1 MSSLFSACLSI
12 TLMLSLLLSSSPTAP
27 QTVKVVTNEVA
38 LNLTLWYHNSSVGYL
53 LQGRGLGARKRQ
65 ESQDERDSRIARLE
79 IFPKDVSVDLS
90 DRVRFAAVAYD
101 GDDNP
106 VAASRVVWSG
116 RGDTSAKRVRMT
128 QQGDFEAITPGS
140 FTITARLMGR
150 TAETSVTVRATPR
163 RDLNA
168 TPTRAVQVS
177 SRDVPTIEVASAQ
190 EPKNSQERLRKT
202 GRRGAANASQKSHA
216 SKAKAPAGPTPMLPN
231 DGWDGSNYWSADDP
245 GNGVGDPPTGPIDGG
260 AGSGNFQ
267 FVAPIYSTA
276 GRGVNVSLT
285 AAYNAR
291 LWNKANNQISYDNDR
306 GWPAPGFSL
315 GFGKMLALSINAG
328 CMLVDADGTRHS
340 FNGSIQF
347 FNWGTIGTFHTT
359 DGSFIDYTYQT
370 GTNGVITFAEAKLP
384 NGTVITYGAHSS
396 AGGGVFPTSIV
407 DAQGNFITITYV
419 NNSGPRIQ
427 TVTDTVGRVLNFH
440 YNPNN
445 LLTAITAP
453 GYITGTRTLVRFHYK
468 QLALNPGFVNT
479 LTVSMR
485 DANPWVV
492 DAIYY
497 PGTST
502 GFWLNDS
509 NSYSSYGMLA
519 KVVEARNM
527 GFSAS
532 SLTDMGTVT
541 QGSVTREQTYEYP
554 LTPNNSLNDAP
565 TYGSSTERWTR
576 DGTNF
581 DTATTLYDIH
591 ENDNP
596 RMTIITR
603 PNGTKL
609 KQLAYNAPNQPIDGV
624 VYHEETYVTDGQPLL
639 MSHSTW
645 VGGAYDSPRVTRVE
659 KTDERGQMM
668 ATEFSYGTVY
678 NQVTEIRDYDYG
690 GTTLLRKTTSTY
702 QNSANYTNRHIFSL
716 PLVVDVLDASGVRQ
730 SRVEYQYDGQTL
742 EDAPGVGMHY
752 DTHNP
757 YATQWEQC
765 TCRTWDHWQIDC
777 LEWDCQWLSD
787 YNPATDYR
795 GNVTS
800 VTTYADGTNLGGAIV
815 ESRRYDIAGNMVK
828 KSVITG
834 EQTTFNYNINT
845 QFAYATSKT
854 RGSDS
859 DPFKQVTTSTV
870 YDLNTGLARTGTNAN
885 GNQSTTDY
893 AANTLRPTSSIST
906 TGAHID
912 YSYDDTGLSITTT
925 SYLASA
931 DGGAIADQNVK
942 YLNGRGTVRQ
952 EKALGVG
959 GVWDIVD
966 TTYDSMGQVTQ
977 QTRPYRTGET
987 PQATVTTYDALGRT
1001 KTVTS
1006 PDGSVT
1012 QSFYNEAARPSVAS
1026 ANPGESM
1033 RVQDA
1038 WGRERWARTDSSG
1051 RLVEVVE
1058 PDPNGSGS
1066 VATNGLVTTYGYN
1079 VLGNMTSLNQGPSQS
1094 RSFKYDSLNRL
1105 IAQRL
1110 AEPSATLNDAG
1121 TYVGSGTWSDV
1132 FTYDERS
1139 NLTSRTDAR
1148 GVKTVYTFNNDPLNR
1163 LQSTSWDTTGFGDT
1177 SNPIA
1182 SAATVTYSYRTK
1194 DTGAQLRD
1202 VTQLS
1207 SVSTANVGTESYTYD
1222 PDGRISARTLTL
1234 TSRSSYPFVTDYI
1247 YDSLDRVKNV
1257 IYPAQTGNGSALRKT
1272 VHHDYDVASRVTGVT
1287 YDGQTQASNITYNAF
1302 SSTTSLNVGTGP
1314 NQISEAYN
1322 YNSVSGFLDSQTV
1335 ARGATTLL
1343 NLSYD
1348 YANANGKRTG
1358 QLKKLL
1364 NNLNHNKDR
1373 AYSYDALGRLVQA
1386 TGGPSAAPIWTQT
1399 YTYDRFGNRTG
1410 VSANGF
1416 SAKYER
1422 GVGPRTEALLAKN
1435 TFEPPPYLRD
1445 ETRSV
1450 SDSPLKLWGENSST
1464 PVANTPPAPP
1474 QGGPPTFTDD
1484 PLVAGTTT
1492 VKALHVTEL
1501 RDAIN
1506 LLRVRAGIATVSWAE
1521 SVSAGV
1527 LIKASHI
1534 TEMRTRL
1541 EEARTALALAPTSY
1555 TDPSLTVGTLVK
1567 AAHIQEIRDSLKA
1580 AWNTSTQ
1587 ITRDGHASLSY
1598 AVASNRI
1605 TTAGFAYDAAG
1616 NQVRALIPGSSS
1628 TSRRYKYDA
1637 ANRLVNVKTDDNAT
1651 TLSTYTYGDSNER
1664 LIVEENGTRTYYVGD
1679 AGSTVAEF
1687 TESGAGVIP
1696 TWARSYVYLGARLL
1710 SIVTPSGG
1718 GGEFVEYHHPDRLG
1732 TRIVSNPA
1740 TGTSYEQVGLPFG
1753 TALTAESTG
1762 ATTRRFTS
1770 YERSNN
1776 TQLDYAVNRHYDS
1789 YQGRFMQVDPIGMKS
1804 TDLQSPQTL
1813 NLYAYCT
1820 NDPVNHT
1827 DPSGL
1832 GFFSWLKKLFQSIGK
1847 ILSAVGRAMS
1857 RILNNRWV
1865 RIGVFILG
1873 FILPGLHGLLA
1884 TIVEWTVRI
1893 YNFAADI
1900 ASQLQL
1906 WGALLEGH
1914 WRDFGAMIGLAIGGS
1929 ALSQIIDPIV
1939 SGVQD
1944 ALFKGKNLLDSV
1956 SKGLKDGFK
1965 RLGKNLTRQLKEIF
1979 IPFYGIYGG
1988 PGNPDDKQWDDD
2000 KHEFKDVPAPIDD
2013 TDIGYRN
2020 HDVEGRLLGD
2030 LEDGKVITAH
2040 EHRVMRRLSDRKL
2053 VRHLLSHAPMVH
2065 LLDVA
2070 FSASS
2075 GGRPLIGSGYKLFAL
2090 TGFTIRGYVLR

>member
-1 MSSLFSACLSI
+1 MSSVLSAVL
-12 TLMLSLLLSSSPTAP
+12 TVSLLLSSSPTAP
-27 QTVKVVTNEVA
+27 QSMILLKNEAA
-38 LNLTLWYHNSSVGYL
+38 LNFVLWYHSSAFGAL
-53 LQGRGLGARKRQ
+53 LQGRGLAADKRQ
-65 ESQDERDSRIARLE
+65 ETQTERDSRVARIE
-79 IFPKDVSVDLS
+79 IFPKDVTVDLS
-90 DRVRFAAVAYD
+90 SHVRFAAVAYD
-101 GDDNP
+101 SDDNP
-106 VAASRVVWSG
+106 LSIGRVVWSG
-116 RGDTSAKRVRMT
+116 QGDTPAKRVRISP
-128 QQGDFEAITPGS
+128 QGEFEATTPGQ
-140 FTITARLMGR
+140 FTVTARLLGQ
-150 TAETSVTVRATPR
+150 TAQTGVTVRATPR
-163 RDLNA
+163 PDLNA
-168 TPTRAVQVS
+168 VPIRSVRVS
-177 SRDVPTIEVASAQ
+177 SRDNPSTEVASVQ
-190 EPKNSQERLRKT
+190 EPNSAQKVLRKN
-202 GRRGAANASQKSHA
+202 GRRGAGIATRQAHA
-216 SKAKAPAGPTPMLPN
+216 SKAKALTSATPMLPN

-245 GNGVGDPPTGPIDGG
+245 GNSVGDSPTGPMDGG

-315 GFGKMLALSINAG
+315 GFGKMLGLTINAG
-328 CMLVDADGTRHS
+328 FMLVDADGTRHS

-359 DGSFIDYTYQT
+359 DGSFIDYTYTT
-370 GTNGVITFAEAKLP
+370 GTNGVVTFAEAKLP
-384 NGTVITYGAHSS
+384 NGTVISYGAHSS
-396 AGGGVFPTSIV
+396 SGGGVFPTSIT

-419 NNSGPRIQ
+419 NNAGPRIQ
-427 TVTDTVGRVLNFH
+427 TITDTVGRVLNFH
-440 YNPNN
+440 YNSNN

-453 GYITGTRTLVRFHYK
+453 ALTSGTRTLVRFHYK

-485 DANPWVV
+485 DTNPWVV

-509 NSYSSYGMLA
+509 DSYSSYGMLA

-541 QGSVTREQTYEYP
+541 AGSVTRSQTYSYP
-554 LTPNNSLNDAP
+554 LTPPATPLSDAP
-565 TYGSSTERWTR
+565 TYADSTERWTR
-576 DGTNF
+576 DGTTI
-581 DTATTLYDIH
+581 DSATTLYDVH

-603 PNGTKL
+603 PNGTKF
-609 KQLAYNAPNQPIDGV
+609 KQLSYNASGQAIDGV
-624 VYHEETYVTDGQPLL
+624 VYHEETYVTDGQPLRT
-639 MSHSTW
+639 SHSTW

-659 KTDERGQMM
+659 KTDERSQMF

-690 GTTLLRKTTSTY
+690 GLTLLRKTTSTY

-716 PLVVDVLDASGVRQ
+716 PLVVDVLDANGVRQ

-742 EDAPGVGMHY
+742 DDAPNVGMHS
-752 DTHNP
+752 DANNP
-757 YATQWEQC
+757 YAPQTEQC
-765 TCRTWDHWQIDC
+765 DCNVWDEWQINC
-777 LEWDCQWLSD
+777 LQWNCYYVSA
-787 YNPATDYR
+787 YNPSTDYR

-800 VTTYADGTNLGGAIV
+800 VTTYADGTSLTGAIV
-815 ESRRYDIAGNMVK
+815 ESRRYDITGNMVK
-828 KSVITG
+828 KSVISG
-834 EQTTFNYNINT
+834 EQTTFTYNIDT
-845 QFAYATSKT
+845 QFAYATAKT
-854 RGSDS
+854 RGSDT

-870 YDLNTGLARTGTNAN
+870 YDVNTGLARTGTNAN
-885 GNQSTTDY
+885 GLPSSTDY
-893 AANTLRPTSSIST
+893 DANTLRPTSSIST
-906 TGAHID
+906 TGAHVD
-912 YSYDDTGLSITTT
+912 YSYDDTGLSTTT
-925 SYLASA
+925 TTYLSSG
-931 DGGAIADQNVK
+931 DGGGIADQNVK
-942 YLNGRGTVRQ
+942 LLNGRGAVRQ

-966 TTYDSMGQVTQ
+966 TVYDNMGQATQ

-987 PQATVTTYDALGRT
+987 PQSTITAYDALGRIT
-1001 KTVTS
+1001 TVTA
-1006 PDGSVT
+1006 PDTSVT
-1012 QSFYNEAARPSVAS
+1012 QTFYNEAARPSVAS
-1026 ANPGESM
+1026 TNPGETI

-1038 WGRERWARTDSSG
+1038 WGRERWARTDASG

-1058 PDPNGSGS
+1058 PDPNGSGL
-1066 VATNGLVTTYGYN
+1066 VATNGLVTTYSYN
-1079 VLGNMTSLNQGPSQS
+1079 VLGCLTLINQGTSQS

-1105 IAQRL
+1105 TAQKL
-1110 AEPSATLNDAG
+1110 AEASATLNNNG
-1121 TYVGSGTWSDV
+1121 TYVGAGTWSDV

-1139 NLTSRTDAR
+1139 NMTSRTDAR
-1148 GVKTVYTFNNDPLNR
+1148 GVKTIYAFNNDPLNR
-1163 LQSTSWDTTGFGDT
+1163 LQSVTWDTTGFGDT

-1194 DTGAQLRD
+1194 TTGSQLRD
-1202 VTQLS
+1202 VTQIS
-1207 SVSTANVGTESYTYD
+1207 SIATAGVSTESYAYD
-1222 PDGRISARTLTL
+1222 TDGRVSARTLTL

-1247 YDSLDRVKNV
+1247 YDSLDRAKDV
-1257 IYPAQTGNGSALRKT
+1257 IYPAQTGNGGALRKT
-1272 VHHDYDVASRVTGVT
+1272 VHHNYDVASRVTGVT

-1302 SSTTSLNVGTGP
+1302 SSTTSLNVGTGT
-1314 NQISEAYN
+1314 NQITETYN
-1322 YNSVSGFLDSQTV
+1322 YNSVSGYLDSQTV
-1335 ARGATTLL
+1335 ARGATMLM

-1348 YANANGKRTG
+1348 YINGSGKRTG
-1358 QLKKLL
+1358 QLKKIL

-1373 AYSYDALGRLVQA
+1373 AYNYDALGRLVQA
-1386 TGGPSAAPIWTQT
+1386 TGGPSTAPIWTQT
-1399 YTYDRFGNRTG
+1399 YAYDRYGNRTS
-1410 VSANGF
+1410 VSSSGF
-1416 SAKYER
+1416 SARYER
-1422 GVGPRTEALLAKN
+1422 GVGPRAEALLARN

-1445 ETRSV
+1445 DTRSI
-1450 SDSPLKLWGENSST
+1450 SDSPLPLWGDNSST
-1464 PVANTPPAPP
+1464 SAPPSTPAAPP
-1474 QGGPPTFTDD
+1474 QSGPPTFTDD
-1484 PLVAGTTT
+1484 PLTTGVT
-1492 VKALHVTEL
+1492 QVKALHVNEL

-1506 LLRVRAGIATVSWAE
+1506 LLRVRAGISTVTWAE
-1521 SVSAGV
+1521 TISAGV
-1527 LIKASHI
+1527 QVKATHI

-1541 EEARTALALAPTSY
+1541 EEARTALGLSATVY
-1555 TDPSLTVGTLVK
+1555 TDPGLAANVLIK

-1587 ITRDGHASLSY
+1587 ISRDGHASLSFD
-1598 AVASNRI
+1598 AASNRI
-1605 TTAGFAYDAAG
+1605 TTAGFLYDAAG
-1616 NQVRALIPGSSS
+1616 NQVRALIPGGSSS
-1628 TSRRYKYDA
+1628 SRRYKYDA

-1651 TLSTYTYGDSNER
+1651 TLSTYTYADTNER
-1664 LIVEENGTRTYYVGD
+1664 LVADENGTRTYYVGD
-1679 AGSTVAEF
+1679 SGSTLAEF
-1687 TESGAGVIP
+1687 TETGTGVIP

-1710 SIVTPSGG
+1710 SIVTPNGSGG
-1718 GGEFVEYHHPDRLG
+1718 ELVEYHHPDRLG

-1740 TGTSYEQVGLPFG
+1740 TGTSYEQVSLPFG

-1762 ATTRRFTS
+1762 AATRRFTT
-1770 YERSNN
+1770 YERSNT

-1820 NDPVNHT
+1820 NDPINHT

-1832 GFFSWLKKLFQSIGK
+1832 GFFSWLAKLFKGIGK

-1884 TIVEWTVRI
+1884 VIVEWSLRI
-1893 YNFAADI
+1893 YNLAADI

-1914 WRDFGAMIGLAIGGS
+1914 FRDFGAMIGLAIGGS
-1929 ALSQIIDPIV
+1929 ALSQVIDPIV

-1956 SKGLKDGFK
+1956 WKGLKDGYNRFAD
-1965 RLGKNLTRQLKEIF
+1965 NLSRQLKEIF

-1988 PGNPDDKQWDDD
+1988 PGNPKDEKWDDNA
-2000 KHEFKDVPAPIDD
+2000 HQFKDVPPPTDD
-2013 TDIGYRN
+2013 TDIGYMG
-2020 HDVEGRLLGD
+2020 HDITGRMLGD
-2030 LEDGKVITAH
+2030 MEDSGLITAH
-2040 EHRVMRRLSDRKL
+2040 EHRVMRKLSDRTL
-2053 VRHLLSHAPMVH
+2053 VKYLLSHAPAVH

-2070 FSASS
+2070 FSAHS
-2075 GGRPLIGSGYKLFAL
+2075 GGRPLIGSGYKMFAVI
-2090 TGFTIRGYVLR
+2090 GFSIRGYVLR

>member
-1 MSSLFSACLSI
+1 MSSVLSAMLSM
-12 TLMLSLLLSSSPTAP
+12 TLMLSLLVSSTPTAP
-27 QTVKVVTNEVA
+27 QTLLMVKDEVA
-38 LNLTLWYHNSSVGYL
+38 LNLMLWYHQSSLGML
-53 LQGRGLGARKRQ
+53 LQGRRRGEEKRQ
-65 ESQDERDSRIARLE
+65 ESQAERDSRIARLE
-79 IFPKDVSVDLS
+79 IFPKDVNVDLS

-101 GDDNP
+101 SDDNP
-106 VAASRVVWSG
+106 VAASRVVWSAQGEGSTPG
-116 RGDTSAKRVRMT
+116 RRVRVT
-128 QQGDFEAITPGS
+128 QQGDFEAMTPGS
-140 FTITARLMGR
+140 FIVTARVRGF
-150 TAETSVTVRATPR
+150 TAETGVTVRATPR
-163 RDLNA
+163 KDLNA
-168 TPTRAVQVS
+168 TPTRTVQVS
-177 SRDVPTIEVASAQ
+177 SRDIPSVEVGSTQ
-190 EPKNSQERLRKT
+190 ESQRSQKGLARN
-202 GRRGAANASQKSHA
+202 GRRGATRKAHA
-216 SKAKAPAGPTPMLPN
+216 STAKAPTPAMLPN

-245 GNGVGDPPTGPIDGG
+245 GNSVGDPPTGPMDGG

-267 FVAPIYSTA
+267 FVAPIYSTT

-285 AAYNAR
+285 AVYNAR

-359 DGSFIDYTYQT
+359 DGSLIDYTYTT

-384 NGTVITYGAHSS
+384 NGSVITYGAHSTS
-396 AGGGVFPTSIV
+396 GGGVFPTSIV
-407 DAQGNFITITYV
+407 DAQGNFISITYV

-427 TVTDTVGRVLNFH
+427 TVTDTVGRVLNFY
-440 YNPNN
+440 YNSNN

-453 GYITGTRTLVRFHYK
+453 ALASGTRTLVRFHYK
-468 QLALNPGFVNT
+468 QLTLNPGFVNT
-479 LTVSMR
+479 LTISTR
-485 DANPWVV
+485 EPSPWVV

-509 NSYSSYGMLA
+509 DSYSSYGMLA

-541 QGSVTREQTYEYP
+541 MGSVTREQTYEYP
-554 LTPNNSLNDAP
+554 LTPNSTLNDAP

-596 RMTIITR
+596 RMTVITR

-609 KQLAYNAPNQPIDGV
+609 KQLAYNAPNTAIDGV

-659 KTDERGQMM
+659 KTDERGQMI
-668 ATEFSYGTVY
+668 ATEFSYGSVY

-716 PLVVDVLDASGVRQ
+716 PLVVDVLNASGVRQ

-742 EDAPGVGMHY
+742 QDAPNVGMHF

-757 YATQWEQC
+757 YAPQSEQC
-765 TCRTWDHWQIDC
+765 DCNVWDQWQIEC
-777 LEWDCQWLSD
+777 LQWNCYWVTA
-787 YNPATDYR
+787 YNAATDYR

-800 VTTYADGTNLGGAIV
+800 VTTYADGTNLTGAIV
-815 ESRRYDIAGNMVK
+815 ESRRYDITGNMVK
-828 KSVITG
+828 KSIIAG
-834 EQTTFNYNINT
+834 KQTTFGYNINS
-845 QFAYATSKT
+845 QFAYATTKT

-859 DPFKQVTTSTV
+859 NAFAQVTTSTV
-870 YDLNTGLARTGTNAN
+870 YDLNTGLATGGTNAN
-885 GNQSTTDY
+885 GNPSSTSYDP
-893 AANTLRPTSSIST
+893 NTLRPISSIST

-912 YSYDDTGLSITTT
+912 YTYNDAGLSVTTT

-931 DGGAIADQNVK
+931 DGGGVADQNVK
-942 YLNGRGTVRQ
+942 LMNGRGAVRQ

-966 TTYDSMGQVTQ
+966 TVYDNMGQITQ

-987 PQATVTTYDALGRT
+987 PQSTTTTYDAIGRT
-1001 KTVTS
+1001 KTVTT
-1006 PDGSVT
+1006 PDGSAT
-1012 QSFYNEAARPSVAS
+1012 QRFYNEPSRPRAASS
-1026 ANPGESM
+1026 SPGETM

-1038 WGRERWARTDSSG
+1038 WGRERWARTDASG

-1058 PDPNGSGS
+1058 PDPNGNGS
-1066 VATNGLVTTYGYN
+1066 VATNGLVTTYSYN
-1079 VLGNMTSLNQGPSQS
+1079 VLGNMTLINQGPQQS

-1105 IAQRL
+1105 TAQKL
-1110 AEPSATLNDAG
+1110 AEASATLNDAG
-1121 TYVGSGTWSDV
+1121 TYVGAGTWSDV

-1139 NLTSRTDAR
+1139 NMTSRTDAR
-1148 GVKTVYTFNNDPLNR
+1148 GVKTIYTFNNDPLNR
-1163 LQSTSWDTTGFGDT
+1163 LQSISWNTTGFGDT

-1182 SAATVTYSYRTK
+1182 SAATVTYGYRTK

-1202 VTQLS
+1202 VTQVS
-1207 SVSTANVGTESYTYD
+1207 SIATASVSTESYTYD
-1222 PDGRISARTLTL
+1222 PEGRISSRTLTL

-1247 YDSLDRVKNV
+1247 YDSLDRIKNV
-1257 IYPAQTGNGSALRKT
+1257 IYPAQTGNGGAPRKT

-1287 YDGQTQASNITYNAF
+1287 YDGQSQASSITYNAA

-1314 NQISEAYN
+1314 NQIAEAYN

-1343 NLSYD
+1343 NLSYN
-1348 YANANGKRTG
+1348 YADANGKRTG
-1358 QLKKLL
+1358 QLKKIL

-1373 AYSYDALGRLVQA
+1373 GYNYDALGRLVQA
-1386 TGGPSAAPIWTQT
+1386 TGGPSVAPIWTQT
-1399 YTYDRFGNRTG
+1399 YTYDRWGNRTA
-1410 VSANGF
+1410 VSASGF

-1422 GVGPRTEALLAKN
+1422 GVGPRAEALLAKN
-1435 TFEPPPYLRD
+1435 TFEPPPYLND
-1445 ETRSV
+1445 DTRSV

-1464 PVANTPPAPP
+1464 PAANTPAPLP

-1484 PLVAGTTT
+1484 PLT
-1492 VKALHVTEL
+1492 VGVTQMKAIHVNEL

-1506 LLRVRAGIATVSWAE
+1506 LLRVRAGLATVTWAE
-1521 SVSAGV
+1521 TVANGV
-1527 LIKASHI
+1527 QIKAAHI

-1541 EEARTALALAPTSY
+1541 EQARTALGLSATVY
-1555 TDPSLTVGTLVK
+1555 TDPGLAANFLIK
-1567 AAHIQEIRDSLKA
+1567 AAHIQELRDSLKA
-1580 AWNTSTQ
+1580 AWNTSSQ
-1587 ITRDGHASLSY
+1587 ISRDGHASMSY
-1598 AVASNRI
+1598 DAASNRI
-1605 TTAGFAYDAAG
+1605 TTSGFAYDAAG
-1616 NQVRALIPGSSS
+1616 NQVRALVPGSTS

-1651 TLSTYTYGDSNER
+1651 VLSTYTYGDTNER
-1664 LIVEENGTRTYYVGD
+1664 LMVEESGARTYFVGD
-1679 AGSTVAEF
+1679 GGSTVAEF

-1710 SIVTPSGG
+1710 SIVTPNGSGG
-1718 GGEFVEYHHPDRLG
+1718 ELVEYHHPDQLG
-1732 TRIVSNPA
+1732 TRVVSNPA
-1740 TGTSYEQVGLPFG
+1740 TGTSYEQVNLPFG
-1753 TALTAESTG
+1753 TALAAESTG
-1762 ATTRRFTS
+1762 ATARRFTT
-1770 YERSNN
+1770 YERSNT
-1776 TQLDYAVNRHYDS
+1776 TQLDYAVNRHYDW

-1832 GFFSWLKKLFQSIGK
+1832 GFFCWLKKLFVGIGK

-1884 TIVEWTVRI
+1884 TVVEWTVRI

-1906 WGALLEGH
+1906 WGALLVGH

-1929 ALSQIIDPIV
+1929 ALSQVIDPIV

-1944 ALFKGKNLLDSV
+1944 ALFKGKNLIDSV
-1956 SKGLKDGFK
+1956 WKGLKDGYNRFAD
-1965 RLGKNLTRQLKEIF
+1965 NLSRQLKEIF

-1988 PGNPDDKQWDDD
+1988 PGNPNDKKWDDD
-2000 KHEFKDVPAPIDD
+2000 NHKFKDVPPPIDD
-2013 TDIGYRN
+2013 MDTGFMRHDI
-2020 HDVEGRLLGD
+2020 DGRMLGD
-2030 LEDGKVITAH
+2030 LEDNNLINAH
-2040 EHRVMRRLSDRKL
+2040 EHRVMCRLSDRAL
-2053 VRHLLSHAPMVH
+2053 VRHLRSHAPMVH

-2070 FSASS
+2070 FSARS

-2090 TGFTIRGYVLR
+2090 TGFSIRGYILR